1 MPHTIDVLCHTRP
14 EQKGN
19 NNGIMELFQIKQLI
33 NPSPVA
39 LLRPNKCVSGKGSEN
54 FR

>member
-1 MPHTIDVLCHTRP
+1 MPHTTDVLCHTRP

-19 NNGIMELFQIKQLI
+19 NNRIMELLEIKQLI
-33 NPSPVA
+33 NTSPVA
-39 LLRPNKCVSGKGSEN
+39 LLRPYKCVSGNRSEN